1 MMTKEAVEI
10 QNGVTID
17 YDLTADVSV
26 GDVVPLG
33 TGMIGIAT
41 VSGIAGETIALQVE
55 NVFEIAAAAADAI
68 AVGDLLYFD
77 ETNRVLTKTATDN
90 VRAGRAVSAKAGS
103 TAGSILV
110 KINAV

>member
-1 MMTKEAVEI
+1 MAKEAVEI

-33 TGMIGIAT
+33 TGMIGVAT
-41 VSGIAGETIALQVE
+41 VSGLAGETIAVGVE
-55 NVFEIAAAAADAI
+55 NVYEIAAAAADAI

-77 ETNRVLTKTATDN
+77 ATNRVLTKTASGN

-103 TAGSILV
+103 ASGTVLI
-110 KINAV
+110 KINAA